1 MGKAVLMSIR
11 PEWCALIANGLKTV
25 EVRKTAPRQQ
35 TPYKVYLYC
44 TLQETRKDAVNLP
57 ITREEML
64 HDIPLNG
71 MKCMSKY
78 INGKVWAEFIC
89 DRIDKYWLN
98 SSGCRALSQKSC
110 VPANELHIY
119 AQPNEWL
126 FGWHISDLKIYDT
139 VKELRKFIPFCRF
152 SADGEC
158 LAGMDIGCG
167 CKRYDCNPDLSL
179 NAVFCDRR
187 MYRPPQSWC
196 YVEEL

>member
-44 TLQETRKDAVNLP
+44 TLQETRKDAFNLP

-78 INGKVWAEFIC
+78 ANGKVWAEFIC

-126 FGWHISDLKIYDT
+126 LGWHISDLKIYET
-139 VKELRKFIPFCRF
+139 PRPLSAFRKVCQNDLGCESCAMFNVTSEICGN
-152 SADGEC
+152 SA
-158 LAGMDIGCG
+158 LI
-167 CKRYDCNPDLSL
+167 L
-179 NAVFCDRR
+179 NH
-187 MYRPPQSWC
+187 PPMSWC
-196 YVEEL
+196 YVEERKDGE